1 MKKILIMM
9 FIASNLLAEPRVYF
23 IEPKNNQILTERAV
37 KVKFGLED
45 FGVAPAGYNIPNT
58 GHHHLIIDSF
68 LPEDLTKPIPA
79 DEYHLHFGLGQTE
92 TVIYLEPGEHSLR
105 LVLGNY
111 LHIPFNPSIE
121 SKIISIKV
129 KAN

>member
-23 IEPKNNQILTERAV
+23 IEQKIT
-37 KVKFGLED
+37 KFYRKSSDCKICLED

-68 LPEDLTKPIPA
+68 CL
-79 DEYHLHFGLGQTE
+79 
-92 TVIYLEPGEHSLR
+92 
-105 LVLGNY
+105 
-111 LHIPFNPSIE
+111 
-121 SKIISIKV
+121 KI
-129 KAN
+129 

>member
-23 IEPKNNQILTERAV
+23 IEPKDNEILTEREIT
-37 KVKFGLED
+37 VKFGLED

-79 DEYHLHFGLGQTE
+79 DEYHLHFGLGQTG
-92 TVIYLEPGEHSLR
+92 TVITLEPGQHTLR

-111 LHIPFNPSIE
+111 LHIPHQAVSYTHLTLPTN
-121 SKIISIKV
+121 
-129 KAN
+129 A

>member
-1 MKKILIMM
+1 M
-9 FIASNLLAEPRVYF
+9 FIVSNLLAEPRVYF
-23 IEPKNNQILTERAV
+23 IEPKDNEILTEREV
-37 KVKFGLED
+37 TVKFGLED

-92 TVIYLEPGEHSLR
+92 TNLELPSGKHSLQ
-105 LVLGNY
+105 LVLGDKY
-111 LHIPFNPSIE
+111 HIPHKPPLMSE
-121 SKIISIKV
+121 KIQIIV
-129 KAN
+129 K

>member
-1 MKKILIMM
+1 MKKILIIM
-9 FIASNLLAEPRVYF
+9 FIVSNLLAEPRVYF
-23 IEPKNNQILTERAV
+23 IEPKDNEILTEREV
-37 KVKFGLED
+37 TVKFGLED

-92 TVIYLEPGEHSLR
+92 TVITLEPGQHTLR

-111 LHIPFNPSIE
+111 LHIPHQEPLYSEEIT
-121 SKIISIKV
+121 V
-129 KAN
+129 LVL